1 MSNNLSKRELL
12 RRKREEQKRKKTKT
26 FVLITLAALFLLSL
40 LIFLPNILNQ
50 PAADAN
56 TRGIPLGD
64 PKAPVSVVNFSSFT
78 CGHCADFSST
88 IEPEFIANY
97 VETGK
102 VKYFYINVAGSNLAA
117 QTASKAS
124 YCAADQDRFFDY
136 KSYLYSAAY
145 NPDGFSTENLI
156 SLASNAGLD
165 TDSFATCLESNKYVN
180 APNEDQ
186 KFAQSVGV
194 TGTPS
199 FLVNGQ
205 LVYSNELIPLVDS
218 LLNN

>member
-12 RRKREEQKRKKTKT
+12 RRKREEQKRKKTMT
-26 FVLITLAALFLLSL
+26 FVLITLAAILLLSL
-40 LIFLPNILNQ
+40 FIFLPPILNR
-50 PAADAN
+50 PSADAD

-88 IEPEFIANY
+88 VEPEFIANY
-97 VETGK
+97 VETGQ
-102 VKYFYINVAGSNLAA
+102 VKYFYISVAGSNQAA

-124 YCAADQDRFFDY
+124 YCAADQNRFFDY
-136 KSYLYSAAY
+136 KTDLYAAAY

-156 SLASNAGLD
+156 SLAANAGLD
-165 TDSFATCLESNKYVN
+165 RDTFVTCLESNKYNN
-180 APNEDQ
+180 APIEDL